1 MSNIFNEIN
10 WFMNLWQ
17 PDHSAEDAIF
27 DLMVKDIKQK
37 TKEESPQKAMT
48 ADDFFSEVKKSKD
61 KTHQEQIEYR
71 NKKRWSEETLTEKVQ
86 SALKESAEQG
96 VRYIMIKCDDDTV
109 AKVNFKPV
117 KYYLNSLGFN
127 TKNLRVDSA
136 SMGYF
141 GVCWYI
147 EGPLYKCQD

>member
-1 MSNIFNEIN
+1 MSKIFDEIN

-48 ADDFFSEVKKSKD
+48 ADDFFSEVQNSKD
-61 KTHQEQIEYR
+61 KLLQEQIEYR
-71 NKKRWSEETLTEKVQ
+71 NKKRWSEETLVKKAQ
-86 SALKESAEQG
+86 DALKESAEQG